1 MDPMGI
7 RYTIEF
13 YTIKPPHIDPI
24 GLEASFA
31 RRPPTVP
38 NGRRPCGTSHDRRP
52 PVEAAVPGRRSW
64 LRALATKFHDHW
76 SSQPGDNPL
85 GFWGT
90 LWVILS
96 HIESYWVI
104 LSHIESYW
112 VILSHWTLWQTMT
125 NTSIQFSMGKGQEG
139 MDIED
144 RSTFSQNL
152 SLHFGTALAEHCIDF
167 AQHLL
172 LAMQIHG
179 QHGLRNSRTATLHDS
194 HLPCLSAVVILWY
207 FMIWVWVKMLAA
219 SSPKLHCEASSKPFW
234 LSCMNPDWHPMVS
247 SELCEPLRCERILYV
262 GGSSDKHPGV
272 QRATKGKW
280 WLKSWSCHM
289 SLWN

>member
-1 MDPMGI
+1 M
-7 RYTIEF
+7 
-13 YTIKPPHIDPI
+13 
-24 GLEASFA
+24 
-31 RRPPTVP
+31 
-38 NGRRPCGTSHDRRP
+38 
-52 PVEAAVPGRRSW
+52 
-64 LRALATKFHDHW
+64 
-76 SSQPGDNPL
+76 
-85 GFWGT
+85 
-90 LWVILS
+90 
-96 HIESYWVI
+96 
-104 LSHIESYW
+104 SHIESYW
-112 VILSHWTLWQTMT
+112 VILSHWTLWRTHQS
-125 NTSIQFSMGKGQEG
+125 NFSMGKGQEG

-179 QHGLRNSRTATLHDS
+179 QHGLRKSRTATLHDS

-207 FMIWVWVKMLAA
+207 GCGSKWWHHRHRNYTV
-219 SSPKLHCEASSKPFW
+219 KLHQSHSDCPVW
-234 LSCMNPDWHPMVS
+234 IPLYWHPMVS

-262 GGSSDKHPGV
+262 RGSSDKHPGV